1 VILDSTKLPT
11 IANPCISTMV
21 FNLHE
26 LHHRSLNAFQLIQ
39 LHFGDH
45 GSLDKNGYLN
55 KTKLGGSKV
64 INKDEEQDETN
75 FTRVPNQMRVCMF

>member
-1 VILDSTKLPT
+1 
-11 IANPCISTMV
+11 MV

-26 LHHRSLNAFQLIQ
+26 LHHRSLNTFQLIQ

-55 KTKLGGSKV
+55 KTKLGASQV
-64 INKDEEQDETN
+64 INKG
-75 FTRVPNQMRVCMF
+75 